1 VTLNHGPV
9 ETVGE
14 REFLEVSKDII
25 FDFINREVGGG
36 LERSF
41 GESSDDISF
50 IRNDRVEFVVD
61 NLGVIELEVGLT
73 NDINNGRG
81 FLEGGDTSTNL
92 VEGDGNV
99 LTDST
104 AQLGLGLV
112 TNNNEVSF
120 GGFFQDNS
128 TGSLGDTGVDTT
140 TETTIGR
147 RGDKERLG
155 IFSRLGFSTG
165 EKS

>member
-36 LERSF
+36 LESSF
-41 GESSDDISF
+41 GERGDDISF

-61 NLGVIELEVGLT
+61 NLSVIELEVGLA

-81 FLEGGDTSTNL
+81 FLEGGDTLTNL
-92 VEGDGNV
+92 IEGDGNV

-104 AQLGLGLV
+104 TQLGLGLV
-112 TNNNEVSF
+112 TNNNEVRF
-120 GGFFQDNS
+120 GGSQDNS
-128 TGSLGDTGVDTT
+128 AGSLGDTGVDTT

-147 RGDKERLG
+147 SGDKERLG
-155 IFSRLGFSTG
+155 IISRLGFSTG
-165 EKS
+165 EKG